1 MQRLI
6 AVLATPVAPKVDL
19 QAVAADLADL
29 VGLVD
34 LVDRAVV
41 DPMVV
46 AIDF

>member
-6 AVLATPVAPKVDL
+6 AVLATLVAPKLDL
-19 QAVAADLADL
+19 QAVAADL

>member
-1 MQRLI
+1 MQRLT
-6 AVLATPVAPKVDL
+6 AVLATRVTLKLAVEVVDL
-19 QAVAADLADL
+19 QAVAADL
-29 VGLVD
+29 VG

>member
-6 AVLATPVAPKVDL
+6 AVLATLVAPKLDL
-19 QAVAADLADL
+19 QAVAADL
-29 VGLVD
+29 VGLVDLAD